1 MKVYAQIIDEETKQ
15 VNIGT
20 GTNTSFYKS
29 IGMTEME
36 VEQAYDGSYYL
47 KGYAPTKSFSELK
60 SEKLSELTTKAK
72 EFEEPV
78 NNDMYFI
85 SSVTVTEND
94 VEKNLIVNGD
104 RRTRSN
110 IQDLITYQPTDTVT
124 YRDYENIER
133 QLTKEQ
139 LQVMLKEH
147 VINGQNLYYQKWA
160 FEEQIKACTNIEELN
175 AIEFNFVMKDFSKE
189 GVVADE

>member
-1 MKVYAQIIDEETKQ
+1 MEFTDGQNLGTSYEPEVAIWCNENNAYIEQVGEEFFIRFNPQPTFEEIKQ
-15 VNIGT
+15 A
-20 GTNTSFYKS
+20 K
-29 IGMTEME
+29 
-36 VEQAYDGSYYL
+36 
-47 KGYAPTKSFSELK
+47 FSELI
-60 SEKLSELTTKAK
+60 TKAK

-85 SSVTVTEND
+85 SSVTVIEND

-139 LQVMLKEH
+139 LQVMLKELC
-147 VINGQNLYYQKWA
+147 VNGQLLYEQKWA
-160 FEEQIKACTNIEELN
+160 FEDKINACTTIEELN
-175 AIEFNFVMKDFSKE
+175 AIEIKFTMHDFSKE
-189 GVVADE
+189 KVVADE

>member
-1 MKVYAQIIDEETKQ
+1 MEFTDGQNLGTSYEPEVAIWCNENNAYIEQVGEEFFIRFNPQPTFEEIKQ
-15 VNIGT
+15 
-20 GTNTSFYKS
+20 
-29 IGMTEME
+29 
-36 VEQAYDGSYYL
+36 A
-47 KGYAPTKSFSELK
+47 
-60 SEKLSELTTKAK
+60 KLSELTTKAK

-110 IQDLITYQPTDTVT
+110 IQDLITYQPTDTVA

-160 FEEQIKACTNIEELN
+160 YEKQVKSCTTIEELN
-175 AIEFNFVMKDFSKE
+175 AIEIKFTMHDFSKE
-189 GVVADE
+189 EVVADE